1 MPGVPVCT
9 PLHAAFREVNVSEP
23 LNSWTGKTVVL
34 DLASPFVIIGVLKQA
49 HDRCLYLADAD
60 VHDLR
65 DTSTTRD
72 LYVVDARRHG
82 VNVNRKEVIVQRD
95 QIVSLSLLEDVVV

>member
-1 MPGVPVCT
+1 MT
-9 PLHAAFREVNVSEP
+9 EP
-23 LNSWTGKTVVL
+23 LSAWTGKTVVL

-49 HDRCLYLADAD
+49 LDRYLYLADAD

-72 LYVVDARRHG
+72 LYVVDSRRHG

-95 QIVSLSLLEDVVV
+95 TIVSLSLLEDVVV

>member
-1 MPGVPVCT
+1 M
-9 PLHAAFREVNVSEP
+9 SEP
-23 LNSWTGKTVVL
+23 LTAWTGKTVVL
-34 DLASPFVIIGVLKQA
+34 DMESTYVIIGVLRQA
-49 HDRCLYLADAD
+49 NDRYLYLADAD

-72 LYVVDARRHG
+72 LYVVDACRHG

>member
-1 MPGVPVCT
+1 
-9 PLHAAFREVNVSEP
+9 VSEA
-23 LNSWTGKTVVL
+23 LTSWIGRQVVL
-34 DLASPFVIIGVLKQA
+34 DMESPFVILGTLRQLHEKY
-49 HDRCLYLADAD
+49 LYLAEAD

-72 LYVVDARRHG
+72 LYVLDSRKHG
-82 VNVNRKEVIVQRD
+82 VNINRKEVVVPRG